1 MSTISVCKANL
12 TKAHSALEATKGKIP
27 QNLIDPFNSK
37 TIPPADELQRLDER
51 QDAIRTHLSNMR
63 AALRTVRERH
73 QAFLDFINK
82 STDPENDNAA
92 YMDYMQ
98 QSKIEDA
105 TVAADNLIHV
115 LHTNLEEAC
124 ARLERLRSTIAPN
137 QQQEHDRSQHELEVE
152 ATPQIGDY
160 ERTQPHYPQMTSR
173 DIPSYNAADT
183 HYALLGNQHA
193 AGQPTIQLGKLTLE
207 PFTGDITQFQRF
219 WRAFEVAVHNDSS
232 ISATYKFLYLQ
243 SLLKGEA
250 QIVLQDMDP
259 DECNYYELIWV
270 RQLPPPASAT
280 IHVDYQCIKTIPPA
294 DELQRLDERQD
305 AIRTHLSNMRAALRT
320 VRERH
325 QAFLDFI
332 NKSTDPENDNAAYMD
347 YMQQSKIEDATVAAD
362 NLIHVLH
369 TNLEEAC
376 ARLERLR
383 STIAPNQ
390 QQEHDRSQHELE
402 VEATPQIGDY
412 ERTQP
417 HYPQMTS
424 RDIPSYNAAD
434 THYALLDSERQRVI
448 SLVEEP
454 YHCEMRRVYGSI
466 LNAPEQ
472 PTNQKK
478 RTFITFGGHETSEMT
493 GVVEVNLL
501 DAKDRILKVHLTSKD
516 TVTLPQTPP

>member
-1 MSTISVCKANL
+1 MSYGVILAAASYISDGNFAGADFIYYDVMGVSTTGIRRFGLGSYHLLPQRLFMSTISVCKANL

-124 ARLERLRSTIAPN
+124 ARLERLRSSIAPN
-137 QQQEHDRSQHELEVE
+137 QQQEHDRSQHELDVE
-152 ATPQIGDY
+152 TTPQSRDY
-160 ERTQPHYPQMTSR
+160 QRTQAHYPQTTLRDTTNNTS
-173 DIPSYNAADT
+173 DN
-183 HYALLGNQHA
+183 HYTSLGNQHA
-193 AGQPTIQLGKLTLE
+193 ANQPTIQLGKLTLE

-259 DECNYYELIWV
+259 DECNYYELMSEP
-270 RQLPPPASAT
+270 RALTSQLPVSQLADAAQGNTTNSCADISHAMKGSAVVPVGT
-280 IHVDYQCIKTIPPA
+280 T
-294 DELQRLDERQD
+294 
-305 AIRTHLSNMRAALRT
+305 
-320 VRERH
+320 
-325 QAFLDFI
+325 
-332 NKSTDPENDNAAYMD
+332 
-347 YMQQSKIEDATVAAD
+347 ATG
-362 NLIHVLH
+362 
-369 TNLEEAC
+369 
-376 ARLERLR
+376 R
-383 STIAPNQ
+383 
-390 QQEHDRSQHELE
+390 
-402 VEATPQIGDY
+402 
-412 ERTQP
+412 
-417 HYPQMTS
+417 
-424 RDIPSYNAAD
+424 AD
-434 THYALLDSERQRVI
+434 TTT
-448 SLVEEP
+448 
-454 YHCEMRRVYGSI
+454 
-466 LNAPEQ
+466 NA
-472 PTNQKK
+472 
-478 RTFITFGGHETSEMT
+478 T
-493 GVVEVNLL
+493 GVTIVTI
-501 DAKDRILKVHLTSKD
+501 KGQIFIKKSLTGEI
-516 TVTLPQTPP
+516 QTQELHRQ